1 MVYLFHELGKIYLYI
16 NTILIRKLNIL
27 LIVFDF
33 MQVILDSSFI
43 ISCVRARIDF
53 LAQLNEQGF
62 TPVVPRE
69 VLQEMKDL
77 RNRSGV
83 SRVDRIAIDVA
94 LEMLNDKKIRK
105 ISFGSGKVDDYLIDR
120 GNEGAYI
127 ATLDRAIKKLVPH
140 RVVIFS
146 AQGRVGVEEGS

>member
-1 MVYLFHELGKIYLYI
+1 
-16 NTILIRKLNIL
+16 
-27 LIVFDF
+27 
-33 MQVILDSSFI
+33 MQVLLDSSFI

-53 LAQLNEQGF
+53 LTQLDEQGF

-83 SRVDRIAIDVA
+83 SRVDRVAVDVA
-94 LEMLNDKKIRK
+94 LEMFERNKIKK
-105 ISFGSGKVDDYLIDR
+105 ISFGAGKVDDYLIDR
-120 GNEGAYI
+120 GKEGAYI

-146 AQGRVGVEEGS
+146 AQGRVGVEDNV